1 MRERFAREARLT
13 AKVRHPGVVKVHG
26 TDVEGDRPYLVL
38 EFVAGQTLRQ
48 RLQDGQLPVVEA
60 ARLVAATADVL
71 EAAHREGVLHRDIK
85 PDNVMVEPSGDVRV
99 LDFGIARGLQ
109 DDAPITRTGEIVG
122 TPEYMAPEQLLDG
135 ADAIT
140 ERTDVHAL
148 GVLLHELL
156 TGRSPFH
163 GANVF
168 QALKLVE
175 SLVPPPPSRERTDVP
190 PALDQVVGRALEK
203 APADRLPSAAAFAAA
218 VRAAVPAARI
228 APRARPSPWTWY
240 FWLPLAAAALIATI
254 GVVVL
259 LQSAPGIT
267 PQPSDPVE
275 RGKEPLRQ
283 QLLDLA
289 AAETLLHEG
298 QWCQVCAIAE
308 RHHAQGSDALQ
319 PMAWQAFAF
328 AHLAWPLAAGAPL
341 WLAAT
346 DEAQRTRFFGD
357 RSEPAT
363 PRGDLHEPWQKALA
377 GQPFEVPAG
386 DSPLHRRARLLQA
399 HLKADPAALPQ
410 AHADADLADDA
421 LARLLAIRLLP
432 AAQRADAFA
441 SYAQRLRLDCPEHW
455 LALCVERHLRNDP
468 AEGARAAEMAWLSGA
483 GEAAVLLDAFLHV
496 APLPGETT
504 WRPLAGRP
512 LERLRARVAG
522 GDAAD
527 APAGV
532 MMLAL
537 LDAMHGLDPDL
548 RPLRTL
554 PERLRATARPWCVA
568 TAGASAKHHLPL
580 LLLAASLGA
589 VPDYSV
595 SPWRETA
602 PALRQRLDEEAKHG
616 R

>member
-1 MRERFAREARLT
+1 
-13 AKVRHPGVVKVHG
+13 
-26 TDVEGDRPYLVL
+26 
-38 EFVAGQTLRQ
+38 
-48 RLQDGQLPVVEA
+48 
-60 ARLVAATADVL
+60 
-71 EAAHREGVLHRDIK
+71 
-85 PDNVMVEPSGDVRV
+85 MVEPSGDVRV

-135 ADAIT
+135 PDAIA

-148 GVLLHELL
+148 GVLLYELL

-163 GANVF
+163 GANLF

-190 PALDQVVGRALEK
+190 PALDEVVGRALAK
-203 APADRLPSAAAFAAA
+203 APADRLPSAEAFAAA

-228 APRARPSPWTWY
+228 APGPRPSPWTWY
-240 FWLPLAAAALIATI
+240 LWLPLAAAALIATI
-254 GVVVL
+254 GVVLV
-259 LQSAPGIT
+259 LQSGRGST
-267 PQPSDPVE
+267 PRRDAAEHDTQ
-275 RGKEPLRQ
+275 PLRQ
-283 QLLDLA
+283 RLLDAA
-289 AAETLLHEG
+289 AAETLLQEG
-298 QWCQVCAIAE
+298 QWSQVCAIAE
-308 RHHAQGSDALQ
+308 RQQAQGSDALQ

-328 AHLAWPLAAGAPL
+328 AHLVWPLAAGAPP

-346 DEAQRTRFFGD
+346 DEAQRTRWFGD
-357 RSEPAT
+357 RSEPAP
-363 PRGDLHEPWQKALA
+363 PRGDSCELWHQALA

-386 DSPLHRRARLLQA
+386 DSPLHRRARLLKA
-399 HLKADPAALPQ
+399 HLSADPAALPR
-410 AHADADLADDA
+410 AHTDADLADDA

-432 AAQRADAFA
+432 SAQRADAFA
-441 SYAQRLRLDCPEHW
+441 GYAQRLRFDCAEHW
-455 LALCVERHLRNDP
+455 LARCVERHLRHEP

-504 WRPLAGRP
+504 WRRLAGRP

-532 MMLAL
+532 VMLAL
-537 LDAMHGLDPDL
+537 LDVMHGLDPDL
-548 RPLRTL
+548 RPLRAL
-554 PERLRATARPWCVA
+554 PGPLRATARPWFVA
-568 TAGASAKHHLPL
+568 TAGTSTPPEPL
-580 LLLAASLGA
+580 LLLAAGLGA
-589 VPDYSV
+589 VPDYVV
-595 SPWRETA
+595 SPWREAA
-602 PALRQRLDEEAKHG
+602 PALRQRLDEEARHG